1 METTAKIGMKNPQV
15 SAEFVQVRPPFGI
28 GTQGTRFLNK
38 EIPLYMH
45 GVVTPP
51 AFPAGGLV
59 TNIGAVRGVLPC
71 QAAPGSRIQVLRR
84 PPVPS
89 TNGMQ
94 VPVGNFRGQRVGIM
108 SQFPILQTLPIPRTN
123 YN

>member
-59 TNIGAVRGVLPC
+59 TNIGAVRGVL
-71 QAAPGSRIQVLRR
+71 RR

>member
-1 METTAKIGMKNPQV
+1 MQTTQTNGMRNIQI
-15 SAEFVQVRPPFGI
+15 SADFVQVRPPFGM
-28 GTQGTRFLNK
+28 GTQGTRFLNQK
-38 EIPLYMH
+38 VPLYKH
-45 GVVTPP
+45 GVLTPP
-51 AFPAGGLV
+51 PYPAGGLV
-59 TNIGAVRGVLPC
+59 SNIAAVRGVLPC
-71 QAAPGSRIQVLRR
+71 QAAPGARIQVLRR

-108 SQFPILQTLPIPRTN
+108 TQFPILSSLPIPRTN